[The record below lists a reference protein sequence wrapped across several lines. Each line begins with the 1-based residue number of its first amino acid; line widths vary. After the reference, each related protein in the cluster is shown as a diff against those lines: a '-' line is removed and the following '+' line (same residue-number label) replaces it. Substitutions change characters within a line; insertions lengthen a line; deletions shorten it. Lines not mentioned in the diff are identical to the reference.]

1 MSNISD
7 EPILRD
13 SAGRYTLF
21 PIQYD
26 DVYQMYKRQVDSF
39 WRPEEVDLS
48 RDLNDWAKLTDD
60 ERHFISMTLAFFA
73 GSDGIVMENI
83 SLRFL
88 NDVKVAEVRA
98 FYSFQSAME
107 SIHSEMYSILI
118 ETYISNTE
126 EKNKLFKAIDNFPC
140 ISTKAK
146 WAEKWIGDDDAS
158 FASRLVAFACV
169 EGIFFSSSFA
179 SIYWI
184 KKRGLMPG
192 LTLSNEF
199 ISRDEALHTEFAILV
214 YSKLNNKV
222 DKDRVYEIIK
232 DATEIEKSFITDS
245 LPCRLIG
252 MNAKLMTQYVEFVAD
267 RLSVQLGYDK
277 IYNSHNPF
285 DFMELISVET
295 KTNFFERTNSEY
307 ALSNCKKDDAIFEF
321 NADF

>member
-1 MSNISD
+1 
-7 EPILRD
+7 
-13 SAGRYTLF
+13 
-21 PIQYD
+21 
-26 DVYQMYKRQVDSF
+26 MYKRQVDSF

-73 GSDGIVMENI
+73 GSDGLVMENI

-88 NDVKVAEVRA
+88 NDVKVAEARS
-98 FYSFQSAME
+98 FYAFQSAME

-118 ETYISNTE
+118 ETYIKDTE
-126 EKNKLFKAIDNFPC
+126 EKNKLFKAIVNFPC
-140 ISTKAK
+140 IATKAM
-146 WAEKWIGDDDAS
+146 WAEKWISDDDAS
-158 FASRLVAFACV
+158 FASRLLAFACV

-199 ISRDEALHTEFAILV
+199 ISRDEALHTEFAILL

-222 DKDRVYEIIK
+222 SKARATEIIR

-252 MNAKLMTQYVEFVAD
+252 MNSKLMTQYVEFVAD
-267 RLSVQLGYDK
+267 RLCVQLGYDK
-277 IYNSHNPF
+277 IYGSHNPF

-307 ALSNCKKDDAIFEF
+307 ALTNCKKDDAIFEF
-321 NADF
+321 NAEF

>member
-1 MSNISD
+1 MNNND
-7 EPILRD
+7 EPLLRD
-13 SAGRYTLF
+13 SSERYTLF

-26 DVYQMYKRQVDSF
+26 DIYQMYKRQVDSF

-48 RDLNDWAKLTDD
+48 RDLNDWATLTDD

-73 GSDGIVMENI
+73 GSDGLVMENI

-88 NDVKVAEVRA
+88 NDVKVAEARS
-98 FYSFQSAME
+98 FYAFQSAME

-118 ETYISNTE
+118 ETYIKDTA
-126 EKNKLFKAIDNFPC
+126 EKNKLFNAIDNFPC
-140 ISTKAK
+140 ITTKAR

-199 ISRDEALHTEFAILV
+199 ISRDEALHTEFAIIL
-214 YSKLNNKV
+214 YNKLNNRISKECAT
-222 DKDRVYEIIK
+222 EIIR

-252 MNAKLMTQYVEFVAD
+252 MNSKLMTQYVEFVAD
-267 RLSVQLGYDK
+267 RLCVQLGYDK
-277 IYNSHNPF
+277 IYGSHNPF

-307 ALSNCKKDDAIFEF
+307 ALTNCKKDDTIFEL
-321 NADF
+321 NTDF

>member
-1 MSNISD
+1 MSND

-13 SAGRYTLF
+13 SSDRYTLF

-26 DVYQMYKRQVDSF
+26 DIYQMYKRQVDSF

-73 GSDGIVMENI
+73 GSDGLVMENI
-83 SLRFL
+83 SMRFL
-88 NDVKVAEVRA
+88 NDVKVAEARS
-98 FYSFQSAME
+98 FYAFQSAME

-118 ETYISNTE
+118 ETYIKDTA

-140 ISTKAK
+140 ITTKAR

-158 FASRLVAFACV
+158 FASRLLAFACV

-222 DKDRVYEIIK
+222 SKARATEIIR

-252 MNAKLMTQYVEFVAD
+252 MNSKLMTQYVEFVAD
-267 RLSVQLGYDK
+267 RLCVQLGYEK
-277 IYNSHNPF
+277 IYGSHNPF

-307 ALSNCKKDDAIFEF
+307 ALTNCKKDDAIFEF